1 MDTIMKAFGYTTATP
16 TLSDSS
22 LQAIELPDPVA
33 TGHDILVTVE
43 AISVNPVD
51 TKIRAN
57 VSPESGYKVIGW
69 DAVGMIKA
77 IGDKVSL
84 FNVGDRVFY
93 AGDLTR
99 QGSNAELQLVDERI
113 VGLAP
118 TSLSNSEAAALPL
131 TSITAW
137 ELLFD
142 RLQIEKSKNNKPAS
156 VLVIGAAGGVGSILV
171 QLAKQL
177 TNLTVVGTAARE
189 ESANWLKDLGV
200 DHVLDHSK
208 NLNQQRLE
216 AELSEFDYVIS
227 LTHTDQHLDSIMEV
241 IKPQGKLALID
252 DPASFDILKLKRKS
266 ISLHWEFM
274 YTRSMFQTD
283 DMIAQHQL
291 LSELATLVDN
301 GTIKTTLGE
310 HLGKINVAIL
320 IKAHRI
326 LESHKA
332 RGKLVLEGFE

>member
-1 MDTIMKAFGYTTATP
+1 MKAFGYTTATP

-33 TGHDILVTVE
+33 TGHDILVAVE

-57 VSPESGYKVIGW
+57 VSPGNGYKVIGW
-69 DAVGMIKA
+69 DAVGTVKA
-77 IGDKVSL
+77 VGDKVSL

-142 RLQIEKSKNNKPAS
+142 RLQIEKSKSNKPAS

-189 ESANWLKDLGV
+189 ESANWLKGLGV

-208 NLNQQRLE
+208 NLNEQRL
-216 AELSEFDYVIS
+216 AADLNEFDYVVS

-283 DMIAQHQL
+283 DVAAQQAIL
-291 LSELATLVDN
+291 NEVGRLVDE
-301 GTIKTTLGE
+301 GELQTTLSK
-310 HLGKINVAIL
+310 HYGKINAENL
-320 IKAHRI
+320 TKAHQMI
-326 LESHKA
+326 QTGKML
-332 RGKLVLEGFE
+332 GKLVMEGF

>member
-1 MDTIMKAFGYTTATP
+1 MKAFAYTTASP
-16 TLSDSS
+16 TLSHSS
-22 LQAIELPDPVA
+22 FQAIELPDPVA
-33 TGHDILVTVE
+33 TGHDILV
-43 AISVNPVD
+43 AIDAVSVNPVD
-51 TKIRAN
+51 TKIRAK
-57 VSPESGYKVIGW
+57 VSPEHGYKVIGW
-69 DAVGMIKA
+69 DAVGTVKA
-77 IGDKVSL
+77 IGNKVSL
-84 FNVGDRVFY
+84 FKVGDRVFY
-93 AGDLTR
+93 AGDLMR
-99 QGSNAELQLVDERI
+99 QGSNAQLQLVDERI

-142 RLQIEKSKNNKPAS
+142 RLQIDKSKNNKPAS

-177 TNLTVVGTAARE
+177 TNLTVVGTAARA
-189 ESANWLKDLGV
+189 ESVNWLKELGI
-200 DHVLDHSK
+200 DHVLDHSQD
-208 NLNQQRLE
+208 LNQQRL
-216 AELSEFDYVIS
+216 AATLSEFDYVIS
-227 LTHTDQHLDSIMEV
+227 LTHTDQHLDSIIEV

-274 YTRSMFQTD
+274 YTRSMFQTE
-283 DMIAQHQL
+283 DMIAQHHL
-291 LSELATLVDN
+291 LTELATLVDN

-310 HLGKINVAIL
+310 HLGKINVANL
-320 IKAHRI
+320 IKAHGI

>member
-1 MDTIMKAFGYTTATP
+1 MKAFGYTTATP

-22 LQAIELPDPVA
+22 LQAIELADPVA
-33 TGHDILVTVE
+33 TGHDILVAVK

-57 VSPESGYKVIGW
+57 VSPDNGYKVIGW
-69 DAVGMIKA
+69 DAVGTVKA
-77 IGDKVSL
+77 VGDKVSL

-189 ESANWLKDLGV
+189 ESANWLKGLGV

-208 NLNQQRLE
+208 NLNEQRL
-216 AELSEFDYVIS
+216 AADLNEFDYVVS

-274 YTRSMFQTD
+274 YTRSMFQTE

-310 HLGKINVAIL
+310 HLGKINVANL
-320 IKAHRI
+320 IKAHGI

>member
-1 MDTIMKAFGYTTATP
+1 MKAFGYTTATP

-33 TGHDILVTVE
+33 TGHDILVAVQ

-57 VSPESGYKVIGW
+57 VSPDNGYKVIGW
-69 DAVGMIKA
+69 DAVGTVKA
-77 IGDKVSL
+77 VGDKVSL

-177 TNLTVVGTAARE
+177 TNLTVVGTAARK

-208 NLNQQRLE
+208 NLNEQRL
-216 AELSEFDYVIS
+216 AADLNEFDYVVS
-227 LTHTDQHLDSIMEV
+227 LTHTEQHLDSIMEV

-291 LSELATLVDN
+291 LSELASLVDD

-310 HLGKINVAIL
+310 HLGKINVANL
-320 IKAHRI
+320 VKAHGI

>member
-1 MDTIMKAFGYTTATP
+1 MKAFGYTTATP

-33 TGHDILVTVE
+33 TGHDILVAVE

-57 VSPESGYKVIGW
+57 VSPDIGYKVIGW
-69 DAVGMIKA
+69 DAVGTVKA
-77 IGDKVSL
+77 VGDKVSL

-177 TNLTVVGTAARE
+177 TNLTVVGTAARK

-208 NLNQQRLE
+208 NLNEQRL
-216 AELSEFDYVIS
+216 AADLNEFDYVVS

-291 LSELATLVDN
+291 LSELASLVDN

-310 HLGKINVAIL
+310 HLGKINVANL

>member
-1 MDTIMKAFGYTTATP
+1 MKAFGYTTATP

-33 TGHDILVTVE
+33 TGHDILVAVE

-57 VSPESGYKVIGW
+57 VSPDTGYKVIGW
-69 DAVGMIKA
+69 DAVGTVKA
-77 IGDKVSL
+77 VGDKVSL

-177 TNLTVVGTAARE
+177 TNLTVVGTAARK

-208 NLNQQRLE
+208 NLNEQRL
-216 AELSEFDYVIS
+216 AADLSEFDYVVS

-274 YTRSMFQTD
+274 YTRSMFQTE

-291 LSELATLVDN
+291 LSELATLVDS

-310 HLGKINVAIL
+310 HLGKINVANL

>member
-1 MDTIMKAFGYTTATP
+1 MKAFGYTTATP

-33 TGHDILVTVE
+33 TGHDILVAVE

-57 VSPESGYKVIGW
+57 VSPGNGYKVIGW
-69 DAVGMIKA
+69 DAVGTVKA
-77 IGDKVSL
+77 VGDKVSL

-142 RLQIEKSKNNKPAS
+142 RLQIEKSQNNKPAS

-189 ESANWLKDLGV
+189 ESANWLKGLGV

-208 NLNQQRLE
+208 NLNEQRL
-216 AELSEFDYVIS
+216 AADLNEFDYVVS

-274 YTRSMFQTD
+274 YTRSMFQTE

-291 LSELATLVDN
+291 LSELASLVDN

-310 HLGKINVAIL
+310 HLGKINVANL
-320 IKAHRI
+320 IKAHGI

>member
-1 MDTIMKAFGYTTATP
+1 MKAFGYTTATP

-33 TGHDILVTVE
+33 TGHDILVVVE

-57 VSPESGYKVIGW
+57 VSPDTGYKVIGW
-69 DAVGMIKA
+69 DAVGTVKA
-77 IGDKVSL
+77 VGDKVSL

-208 NLNQQRLE
+208 NLNEQRL
-216 AELSEFDYVIS
+216 AADLNEFDYVVS
-227 LTHTDQHLDSIMEV
+227 LTHTDQHLDSIREV

-274 YTRSMFQTD
+274 YTRSMFQTE

-291 LSELATLVDN
+291 LTELATLVDS

-310 HLGKINVAIL
+310 HLGKINVANL
-320 IKAHRI
+320 VKAHGI
-326 LESHKA
+326 LESHQA

>member
-1 MDTIMKAFGYTTATP
+1 MKAFGYSKATP
-16 TLSDSS
+16 TLGEHS

-33 TGHDILVTVE
+33 TGSDILVAVE

-57 VSPESGYKVIGW
+57 VSPQSGYKVIGW
-69 DAVGMIKA
+69 DAVGTVKA
-77 IGDKVSL
+77 VGENVSL
-84 FNVGDRVFY
+84 FNVGDRVYY

-99 QGSNAELQLVDERI
+99 QGSNAQLQLVDERI
-113 VGLAP
+113 VGKAP
-118 TSLSNSEAAALPL
+118 ASLTNAEAAALPL

-142 RLQIEKSKNNKPAS
+142 RLQITQSKDSKPAS

-177 TNLTVVGTAARE
+177 TNLTVVGTAARQQ
-189 ESANWLKDLGV
+189 SVQWLTDLGV
-200 DHVLDHSK
+200 DYVLDHSQD
-208 NLNQQRLE
+208 LNQQRID
-216 AELSEFDYVIS
+216 AELDEFDYVIS
-227 LTHTDQHLDSIMEV
+227 LTHTDKHLDSIVEV

-291 LSELATLVDN
+291 LKTLSELVDK
-301 GTIKTTLGE
+301 GIIKTTLGE
-310 HLGKINVAIL
+310 HLGKINVENIL
-320 IKAHRI
+320 KAHAI
-326 LESHKA
+326 LESHQA
-332 RGKLVLEGFE
+332 RGKLVLEGF

>member
-1 MDTIMKAFGYTTATP
+1 MKAFGYTTATP

-33 TGHDILVTVE
+33 TGHDILVAVE

-57 VSPESGYKVIGW
+57 VSPDTGYKVIGW
-69 DAVGMIKA
+69 DAVGTVKA
-77 IGDKVSL
+77 VGDKVSL

-142 RLQIEKSKNNKPAS
+142 RLQIEKSQNNKPAS

-208 NLNQQRLE
+208 SLNEQRL
-216 AELSEFDYVIS
+216 AADLNEFDYVVS

-310 HLGKINVAIL
+310 HLGKINVANL
-320 IKAHRI
+320 IKAHGI

>member
-1 MDTIMKAFGYTTATP
+1 MKAFGYTTATP

-33 TGHDILVTVE
+33 TGHDILVVVE

-57 VSPESGYKVIGW
+57 VSPDTGYKVIGW
-69 DAVGMIKA
+69 DAVGTVKA
-77 IGDKVSL
+77 VGDKVSL

-208 NLNQQRLE
+208 NLNEQRL
-216 AELSEFDYVIS
+216 AADLNEFDYVVS

-274 YTRSMFQTD
+274 YTRSMFQTE

-291 LSELATLVDN
+291 LTELATLVDS

-310 HLGKINVAIL
+310 HLGKINVANL
-320 IKAHRI
+320 IKAHGI
-326 LESHKA
+326 LESHQA

>member
-1 MDTIMKAFGYTTATP
+1 MKAFGYSKATP
-16 TLSDSS
+16 TLGEHS

-33 TGHDILVTVE
+33 TGSDILVAVE
-43 AISVNPVD
+43 ANSVNPVD

-57 VSPESGYKVIGW
+57 VSPQSGYKVIGW
-69 DAVGMIKA
+69 DAVGTVKA
-77 IGDKVSL
+77 VGENVSL
-84 FNVGDRVFY
+84 FNVGDRVYY

-99 QGSNAELQLVDERI
+99 QGSNAQLQLVDERI
-113 VGLAP
+113 VGKAP
-118 TSLSNSEAAALPL
+118 ASLTNAEAAALPL

-142 RLQIEKSKNNKPAS
+142 RLQITQSKDSKPAS

-177 TNLTVVGTAARE
+177 TNLTVVGTAARQQ
-189 ESANWLKDLGV
+189 SVQWLTDLGV
-200 DHVLDHSK
+200 DYVLDHSQD
-208 NLNQQRLE
+208 LNQQRID
-216 AELSEFDYVIS
+216 AELDEFDYVIS
-227 LTHTDQHLDSIMEV
+227 LTHTDKHLDSIVEV

-291 LSELATLVDN
+291 LTTLSELVDK
-301 GTIKTTLGE
+301 GIIKTTLGE
-310 HLGKINVAIL
+310 HLGKINVENIL
-320 IKAHRI
+320 KAHAI
-326 LESHKA
+326 LESHQA
-332 RGKLVLEGFE
+332 RGKLVLEGF

>member
-1 MDTIMKAFGYTTATP
+1 MKAFGYTTATP

-33 TGHDILVTVE
+33 TGHDILVAVE

-57 VSPESGYKVIGW
+57 VSPDTGYKVIGW
-69 DAVGMIKA
+69 DAVGTVKA
-77 IGDKVSL
+77 VGDKVSL

-142 RLQIEKSKNNKPAS
+142 RLQIEKSQNNKPAS

-177 TNLTVVGTAARE
+177 TNLTVVATAARE

-208 NLNQQRLE
+208 NLNEQRL
-216 AELSEFDYVIS
+216 AADLSEFDYVVS

-274 YTRSMFQTD
+274 YTRSMFQTE

-310 HLGKINVAIL
+310 HLGKINVANL
-320 IKAHRI
+320 IKAHGI

>member
-1 MDTIMKAFGYTTATP
+1 MKAIGYQAATK
-16 TLSDSS
+16 TLSEDSFE
-22 LQAIELPDPVA
+22 LIELPAPTA
-33 TGHDILVTVE
+33 QGHDLLVAVN

-57 VSPESGYKVIGW
+57 VSPEQGYKVIGW
-69 DAVGMIKA
+69 DAVGIVKA
-77 IGDKVSL
+77 VGDKVSL

-99 QGSNAELQLVDERI
+99 PGSNAQLQLVDERI

-118 TSLSNSEAAALPL
+118 TSLSDAEAAALPL

-142 RLQIEKSKNNKPAS
+142 RLQIPKGNNAKPAS
-156 VLVIGAAGGVGSILV
+156 LLVIGAAGGVGSILV

-177 TNLTVVGTAARE
+177 TNLTVVGTAARAD
-189 ESANWLKDLGV
+189 SVKWLNELGV
-200 DHVLDHSK
+200 EHVLNHSQSLDAQRTEH
-208 NLNQQRLE
+208 NL
-216 AELSEFDYVIS
+216 AEFDYVVS
-227 LTHTDQHLDSIMEV
+227 LTHTEQHLEEIIKV

-252 DPASFDILKLKRKS
+252 DPASFDILALKRKS

-274 YTRSMFQTD
+274 YTRSMFQTE

-291 LSELATLVDN
+291 LTELAALIDN
-301 GTIKTTLGE
+301 GTIKTTLGQ
-310 HLGKINVAIL
+310 HLGKINIENL
-320 IKAHRI
+320 HKAHAI
-326 LESHKA
+326 LESHQA
-332 RGKLVLEGFE
+332 RGKLVLEGF

>member
-1 MDTIMKAFGYTTATP
+1 MKAFGYSKATP
-16 TLSDSS
+16 TLGEHS

-33 TGHDILVTVE
+33 TGSDILVAVE

-57 VSPESGYKVIGW
+57 VSPQSGYKVIGW
-69 DAVGMIKA
+69 DAVGTVKA
-77 IGDKVSL
+77 VGENVSL
-84 FNVGDRVFY
+84 FNVGDRVYY

-99 QGSNAELQLVDERI
+99 QGSNAQLQLVDERI
-113 VGLAP
+113 VGKAP
-118 TSLSNSEAAALPL
+118 ASLTNAEAAALPL

-142 RLQIEKSKNNKPAS
+142 RLQITQSKDSKPAS

-177 TNLTVVGTAARE
+177 TNLTVVGTAARQQ
-189 ESANWLKDLGV
+189 SVQWLTDLGV
-200 DHVLDHSK
+200 DYVLDHSQD
-208 NLNQQRLE
+208 LNQQRID
-216 AELSEFDYVIS
+216 AELDEFDYVIS
-227 LTHTDQHLDSIMEV
+227 LTHTDKHLNSIVEV

-291 LSELATLVDN
+291 LTTLSELVDK
-301 GTIKTTLGE
+301 GIIKTTLGE
-310 HLGKINVAIL
+310 HLGKINVENIL
-320 IKAHRI
+320 KAHAI
-326 LESHKA
+326 LESHQA
-332 RGKLVLEGFE
+332 RGKLVLEGF

>member
-1 MDTIMKAFGYTTATP
+1 MKAFGYTTATP
-16 TLSDSS
+16 TLADSS

-33 TGHDILVTVE
+33 TGHDILVAVE

-57 VSPESGYKVIGW
+57 VSPDNGYKVIGW
-69 DAVGMIKA
+69 DAVGTVKA
-77 IGDKVSL
+77 VGDKVSL

-208 NLNQQRLE
+208 NLNEQRL
-216 AELSEFDYVIS
+216 AADLSEFDYAVS

-252 DPASFDILKLKRKS
+252 DPASIDILKLKRKS

-274 YTRSMFQTD
+274 YTRSMFQTE

-291 LSELATLVDN
+291 LSELSTLVDN

-310 HLGKINVAIL
+310 HLGKINVANL
-320 IKAHRI
+320 IKAHGI

>member
-1 MDTIMKAFGYTTATP
+1 MKAFGYTTATP

-33 TGHDILVTVE
+33 TGHDILVAVE

-57 VSPESGYKVIGW
+57 VSPDCGYKVIGW
-69 DAVGMIKA
+69 DAVGTVKA
-77 IGDKVSL
+77 VGDKVSL
-84 FNVGDRVFY
+84 FNVDDRVFY

-208 NLNQQRLE
+208 NLNQQRL
-216 AELSEFDYVIS
+216 AADLNEFDYVVS

-274 YTRSMFQTD
+274 YTRSMYQTD

-310 HLGKINVAIL
+310 HLGKINVANL
-320 IKAHRI
+320 IKAHGI